1 MDGNLYG
8 PPLSTCLVQSFTP
21 IHTPHVLGFQSKDV
35 ALDSH
40 FGEISLSPS
49 APFGDI
55 ATPFD
60 LSLTHNTKGHVG
72 KKKIELLQD
81 KNKTNLLLQSA
92 DKLKHAYAK
101 TKSDRTTHENVG
113 LKFHFQT
120 TQ

>member
-72 KKKIELLQD
+72 KKKNRAIAGQEQ
-81 KNKTNLLLQSA
+81 NKLATA
-92 DKLKHAYAK
+92 
-101 TKSDRTTHENVG
+101 EC
-113 LKFHFQT
+113 
-120 TQ
+120 